1 MTKQLREQVD
11 GDSEFLKEP
20 TQISEWLSSLGPEK
34 VEELVTALRAHDNE
48 KITAL
53 TGLTQDQ
60 AADALRVWKEK
71 AARLAKKYPDL
82 DSLHKH
88 EH

>member
-20 TQISEWLSSLGPEK
+20 MEISEWLNSLGPDKLEK
-34 VEELVTALRAHDNE
+34 LLTALQTHDQE
-48 KITAL
+48 KIKAL

-60 AADALRVWKEK
+60 AGETLKVWKEK
-71 AARLAKKYPDL
+71 AARLARKYPGL
-82 DSLHKH
+82 DSFGKNGH
-88 EH
+88 

>member
-1 MTKQLREQVD
+1 MRKHLREQAD

-20 TQISEWLSSLGPEK
+20 TQILEWLNSLGPQKLEK
-34 VEELVTALRAHDNE
+34 LVIALRSRDKPQIA
-48 KITAL
+48 AL
-53 TGLTQDQ
+53 TGLSEVQ
-60 AADALRVWKEK
+60 AADALKVWKEK
-71 AARLAKKYPDL
+71 AEQIGKKYPDL

>member
-1 MTKQLREQVD
+1 MRKHLREQVD

-20 TQISEWLSSLGPEK
+20 TQILEWLNSIGPEK
-34 VEELVTALRAHDNE
+34 LEKLVIALRSRDKQQVA
-48 KITAL
+48 AL
-53 TGLTQDQ
+53 TGLSEAQ
-60 AADALRVWKEK
+60 AADALKVWKEK
-71 AARLAKKYPDL
+71 AAHLANKFPDL